1 MNKSSI
7 KAIAFRRERFV
18 IVALLAVLLV
28 NLFVSN
34 RAHQH
39 EITAHATA
47 IHAMADASLYAGHA
61 VLGTSLAADPQ
72 NAQSIAKA
80 AGAWLP
86 SGQDLQ
92 ALVGVEKENMIANL
106 RFSAAAGKLSIAYAI
121 ASTVLELLAV
131 ALCAYLALR
140 VLLPQKRDANTEAV
154 PGHE

>member
-1 MNKSSI
+1 M
-7 KAIAFRRERFV
+7 
-18 IVALLAVLLV
+18 ALLVVLLV

-39 EITAHATA
+39 EMTAHVTA

-72 NAQSIAKA
+72 NAESIAKA

-92 ALVGVEKENMIANL
+92 ALVGVEKANMITNL

-121 ASTVLELLAV
+121 ASTVLELFAV

-140 VLLPQKRDANTEAV
+140 VLLPQKRNAITDGGH
-154 PGHE
+154 GHE